1 IFGSIAR
8 VPEMVVAVSI
18 GWCAAVAAL
27 GGVLNLSKNMGAL
40 IAALRI
46 AAFPYSIHVTA
57 KTLPLRDFFL
67 TLFFVSLGMQIV
79 APKASMIWMVLGMV
93 AFPIV
98 SRFLSVYPLLMF
110 TGPGRRTA
118 FITSLNLAQIS
129 EFSLVIASIGLG
141 YGHIGSG
148 TVGLAVY
155 PRER

>member
-46 AAFPYSIHVTA
+46 AAFPYSVHVTA

-67 TLFFVSLGMQIV
+67 TLFFVSLGMKIV
-79 APKASMIWMVLGMV
+79 APHWGMMGMV
-93 AFPIV
+93 ALIVLFVIV
-98 SRFLSVYPLLMF
+98 SRFLSVYPRLVF
-110 TGPGRRTA
+110 SGAGRRTA
-118 FITSLNLAQIS
+118 FISSLNLAQIS
-129 EFSLVIASIGLG
+129 EFS
-141 YGHIGSG
+141 
-148 TVGLAVY
+148 
-155 PRER
+155 